1 MDISCID
8 GSGTVQLSDN
18 LFDRAYNE
26 PLVHQLIVSYMAG
39 GRQGTHAQKTR
50 AMVSGGGRK
59 PWRQKGTGRA
69 RSGTN
74 RSPIWRGGGKVF
86 AKEPRDYSQ
95 KLNKKMY
102 QAAMQSVVSE
112 LMRQERLS
120 LIGVES
126 LNLAEPKT
134 KEFKKSFAGYLG
146 EGLTAIVVK
155 SRSSNLDMATR
166 NIPNVAIIAVSSLDP
181 VALVHSSRVLMDVE
195 AAKELES
202 LWQ

>member
-8 GSGTVQLSDN
+8 GSGTVQLSDS

-26 PLVHQLIVSYMAG
+26 PLVHQLIVAYMAG

-69 RSGTN
+69 RAGTN
-74 RSPIWRGGGKVF
+74 RSPLWRGGGKIF
-86 AKEPRDYSQ
+86 AKELRDYSQ

-120 LIGVES
+120 LIGVDS
-126 LNLAEPKT
+126 LHLAEPKT
-134 KEFKKSFAGYLG
+134 KEFKKSFADYLG
-146 EGLTAIVVK
+146 DGLTTIVVK
-155 SRSSNLDMATR
+155 SRVDNLEMATR
-166 NIPNVAIIAVSSLDP
+166 NIPNVVVIAVSSLDP
-181 VALVHSSRVLMDVE
+181 VALVHSSKVLMDVA
-195 AAKELES
+195 AAKELEN